1 MQATCIAV
9 CSNWPCSLSAHC
21 QPARATA
28 APCLKEH
35 QSQCHPSSI
44 YLTLPAGPQGPE
56 FEGALIALFQ
66 MLITRSD
73 KVKALKTAFYR
84 TNLPNV
90 TNLLATVV
98 IFLVV
103 IYFQVG

>member
-1 MQATCIAV
+1 
-9 CSNWPCSLSAHC
+9 
-21 QPARATA
+21 
-28 APCLKEH
+28 
-35 QSQCHPSSI
+35 
-44 YLTLPAGPQGPE
+44 
-56 FEGALIALFQ
+56 